1 MTLLGLPLKYVLT
14 GCFHRMVLNAQKKV
28 IVFFSSCN
36 SVKYHAELLNYIDI
50 PVLDLHVSL
59 LVHWPIRTEL
69 ELTLKKTGPTKAAKE
84 NEYVL

>member
-1 MTLLGLPLKYVLT
+1 
-14 GCFHRMVLNAQKKV
+14 
-28 IVFFSSCN
+28 
-36 SVKYHAELLNYIDI
+36 LLNYIDI

-59 LVHWPIRTEL
+59 LVHWSIRTEL